1 MFQRQLLPGTASSD
15 IHDDHERAKKL
26 LHKAMSSLAME
37 FCHLRIWRHDYHLG
51 ISRASIWESVRRSC
65 RDSSNSHSVASWS
78 SSSASFT
85 DTSGSSG
92 GFLSALCEDM
102 SVRSD
107 KAFGRMDRLIDRKVL
122 STLNDIAGVMVEGGY
137 EDMLRRAIDRYSAQ
151 LARYVICVCGAYVV
165 Y

>member
-1 MFQRQLLPGTASSD
+1 
-15 IHDDHERAKKL
+15 
-26 LHKAMSSLAME
+26 
-37 FCHLRIWRHDYHLG
+37 
-51 ISRASIWESVRRSC
+51 
-65 RDSSNSHSVASWS
+65 
-78 SSSASFT
+78 
-85 DTSGSSG
+85 
-92 GFLSALCEDM
+92 M